1 MILLLDTHQHLIY
14 RNELNYEW
22 TKNIPILS
30 KNDFIAEDYNSLVK
44 GLGVGGSLFMEADA
58 DNYNKEVQF
67 VKSLAK
73 NSDNK
78 IRGIIAS
85 IRPEKNEEFESWLD
99 ESIEIGVSGY
109 RRILHEVSDDI
120 SQTDTF
126 RKNIRK
132 IGDANKTFDLCFL
145 QKQLPLALELAQKCE
160 NTILILDHCGVP
172 DIARGDIND
181 WSKSIED
188 LSKLPNVYCKLSGIM
203 AYCPPGTASLE
214 TIEPYVDTVLNF
226 FGPNRIMWGSDW
238 PVVNLAKGLSEWIT
252 ITRKILSKLTE
263 DEANAIANQTAQSIY
278 KVKI

>member
-30 KNDFIAEDYNSLVK
+30 KNDFTAEDYNSLVK

-67 VKSLAK
+67 IKTLAK
-73 NSDNK
+73 NSNNK

-99 ESIEIGVSGY
+99 ESIEMGVSGY
-109 RRILHEVSDDI
+109 RRILHEVSDEI
-120 SQTDTF
+120 SQTNTF

-160 NTILILDHCGVP
+160 NTIFILDHCGVP

-181 WSKSIED
+181 WSKSIAD

-214 TIEPYVDTVLNF
+214 TIDPYVDTVLNF

-238 PVVNLAKGLSEWIT
+238 PVVNLAKGLSEWIAV
-252 ITRKILSKLTE
+252 TREILSKLTE

-278 KVKI
+278 KVNI